1 MVCYEN
7 MLISSPMLAFYR
19 GDTVRVPLTFEVGG
33 ADPYVMQPGDE
44 LLFVCFRGN
53 QALFRVKMTDAD
65 QLDDGSI
72 QLVIASTQTENLRP
86 DTYSYEVELLT
97 ASGEK
102 HTAGNGTLMLIAD
115 KITPEV
121 RADD

>member
-1 MVCYEN
+1 MICYEN
-7 MLISSPMLAFYR
+7 MITTSPLLAFYR

-44 LLFVCFRGN
+44 LLFVCFRGS
-53 QALFRVKMTDAD
+53 QALFRVRMTDAD
-65 QLDDGSI
+65 QSEDGSI
-72 QLVIASTQTENLRP
+72 LLVIPSAATENLRP
-86 DTYSYEVELLT
+86 DTYSYEAELLT

-102 HTAGNGTLMLIAD
+102 YTAGNGTLMLIAD